1 MDVEGPWGASSS
13 KSPLSPS
20 ENIRAA
26 LRALKMAK
34 RRVLRLAPYSERNI
48 NQKRGGG

>member
-1 MDVEGPWGASSS
+1 MGRVQQQE
-13 KSPLSPS
+13 PLSPS